1 MKLQTILKVQDKLN
15 VHSGS
20 YLYGTFRELFF
31 NDDKAHAL
39 P

>member
-1 MKLQTILKVQDKLN
+1 MSMKVTSKMLLLM

-39 P
+39 S